1 MEDYYEGTMRMRP
14 RIRLRPIIM
23 SCAGILLIS
32 WMLATCGKSQD
43 DSTGA
48 EIPEPVMEKV
58 GRRIERALGKSV
70 SINSDGVIAFPRE
83 VMEVVLENHDIQ
95 VSTRYES
102 LGWLGVGRS
111 HVIMGGT
118 YRARVGFDLSRTS
131 AEIEGNVL
139 RLWLPE
145 PEILCLETVKV
156 SRQAEEISWWN
167 PLEPAEMEAAYVANR
182 AEAES
187 CLNKPELLKGAS
199 GRLIQRLYNG
209 LSDMGFDVR
218 VEFLPQLA
226 SRS

>member
-1 MEDYYEGTMRMRP
+1 MEDYYEAPVRR
-14 RIRLRPIIM
+14 RKLFRFRPIM
-23 SCAGILLIS
+23 AAAACILLLS
-32 WMLATCGKSQD
+32 LMLATCGGDASI
-43 DSTGA
+43 TGK
-48 EIPEPVMEKV
+48 ELPEPVLDKV
-58 GRRIERALGKSV
+58 GRRIQQALAKSV

-83 VMEVVLENHDIQ
+83 VMEIVLENHDIQ

-102 LGWLGVGRS
+102 TGWLGLGKS
-111 HVIMGGT
+111 HVVMGGT
-118 YRARVGFDLSRTS
+118 YRARIGFDLGRAS
-131 AEIEGNVL
+131 AEVEGNVL

-145 PEILCLETVKV
+145 PEIICLETVRV
-156 SRQAEEISWWN
+156 GRQAEDVSFWN
-167 PLEPAEMEAAYVANR
+167 PLEPTEMESAYKANR

-199 GRLIQRLYNG
+199 NRLIQRLHNG